1 MDKPR
6 PNDQVAPGRR
16 KKPYRMP
23 RLVEYGD
30 LQRITMAKGS
40 NRGDGA
46 LPATRK

>member
-6 PNDQVAPGRR
+6 PNDQVAPGR
-16 KKPYRMP
+16 KKPYRKP

-30 LQRITMAKGS
+30 LQKITMVKGG